1 MIIYDTI
8 KWLNIFIVLNP
19 FLAMGLSIMIGL
31 MLDRLYLS
39 LNLNKT
45 LIRVLTYL
53 GLFIFSLITYSLIF
67 ALWWKS

>member
-19 FLAMGLSIMIGL
+19 FLTMGLSIMIGV

-53 GLFIFSLITYSLIF
+53 GLFIFSFITYSLIF

>member
-1 MIIYDTI
+1 MIIYDII

-19 FLAMGLSIMIGL
+19 FLAMGLSIMIGV

>member
-19 FLAMGLSIMIGL
+19 FLTMGLSIMIGV

-53 GLFIFSLITYSLIF
+53 GLFIFSFITYSLII
-67 ALWWKS
+67 ALWWKC